1 MKALRLSVY
10 NISIEVSILKG
21 ACMYCIIDDGAIQ
34 YMSTIIGVCGTNFCT
49 LCADSRKVA
58 YGSGGVE
65 VVNDSTQKIFKLND
79 RVLFGAMGIFSSYES
94 FLAPFEVYPDKSV
107 ITVRMAYKAV
117 IDHINRN
124 MNSICGCMF
133 RNYFVGGKDNK
144 GRFCIYEIH
153 LNTETKEIETT
164 LRIPEPPTYNF
175 SVSCGLPFSL
185 QTQKQEYIGLVGDAV
200 TSCSTHAQMVD
211 SLKNIINKIAENDV
225 TVGGEVRV
233 VSVF

>member
-1 MKALRLSVY
+1 
-10 NISIEVSILKG
+10 
-21 ACMYCIIDDGAIQ
+21 MYCIIDDGAIQ
-34 YMSTIIGVCGTNFCT
+34 SMSTIIGVCGTNFCT

-58 YGSGGVE
+58 YTSSGVE

-79 RVLFGAMGIFSSYES
+79 RVLFGAMGIFASYES
-94 FLAPFEVYPDKSV
+94 FLDPFNVYPDKSV

-117 IDHINRN
+117 VDYINRN
-124 MNSICGCMF
+124 KNSICGCMF

-185 QTQKQEYIGLVGDAV
+185 QPQKQEFVDLIGNTV
-200 TSCSTHAQMVD
+200 TSSTTHAEMLNGLKKIIDRISEVD
-211 SLKNIINKIAENDV
+211 I
-225 TVGGEVRV
+225 TVGGEVQS

>member
-1 MKALRLSVY
+1 
-10 NISIEVSILKG
+10 
-21 ACMYCIIDDGAIQ
+21 MYCTIDDGVIQ

-58 YGSGGVE
+58 YHSSGVE

-79 RVLFGAMGIFSSYES
+79 RVLFGAMGVFASYES
-94 FLAPFEVYPDKSV
+94 FLDPFNVYPDKSV

-117 IDHINRN
+117 IDYLNRN
-124 MNSICGCMF
+124 INSICGCMF

-164 LRIPEPPTYNF
+164 LRLPSPPTYNF

-185 QTQKQEYIGLVGDAV
+185 QAQRQKLIDSVGNVVA
-200 TSCSTHAQMVD
+200 SCATHAEML
-211 SLKNIINKIAENDV
+211 SGIKNIIGRIAEEDI
-225 TVGGEVRV
+225 TVGGEVQA